1 MTGKRPGCRERLVN
15 RLPFLTKTEK
25 KVAEYTLAH
34 FDEVLHCNVSD
45 LAAGAGVS
53 EATIVRFCRSAG
65 YQGFLD
71 FKLNIANDLI
81 PVERQLDP
89 RVEKGDDC
97 RTICN
102 KIFASEINVLT
113 GTLDN
118 LDFNLVEA
126 VAKRIAECRN
136 LLIFGTGGSQLVAN
150 DAMHKFLKV
159 GVRSYVY
166 QDSDIQ
172 KMSSALAGEGDVAL
186 CISFSGN
193 TLNMI
198 SCMRNCKANGVY
210 TVGIISQTKSQL
222 VQQKC
227 LDAVL
232 YSSYD
237 PTIFQSE
244 SVSTR
249 IAQLAIIDAIVSN
262 VAFLDYDGSLYAIT
276 RTRNATSENKD

>member
-1 MTGKRPGCRERLVN
+1 MTGKLTGCRERLTN

-25 KVAEYTLAH
+25 KVAEYVLDH
-34 FDEVLHCNVSD
+34 FDDVLQCNVAD

-53 EATIVRFCRSAG
+53 DATIVRFCRSVG
-65 YQGFLD
+65 YRGFLD
-71 FKLNIANDLI
+71 FKLNVARDLI

-89 RVEKGDDC
+89 HIAKGDDC
-97 RTICN
+97 RTICT
-102 KIFASEINVLT
+102 KIFNTEINVLT

-118 LDFNLVEA
+118 LDFDLVET
-126 VAKRIAECRN
+126 VAKRIAGCRN
-136 LLIFGTGGSQLVAN
+136 LLIFGTGGSQMVAN

-159 GVRSYVY
+159 GIRSYVY
-166 QDSDIQ
+166 SDSDIQ
-172 KMSSALAGEGDVAL
+172 KMSSALAGDEDVAL

-193 TLNMI
+193 SLNMI
-198 SCMRNCKANGVY
+198 SCMRNCRANGAY
-210 TVGIISQTKSQL
+210 AVGIISQAKSQL
-222 VQQKC
+222 VRQKY

-262 VAFLDYDGSLYAIT
+262 VAFLDYEKSLYAIT
-276 RTRNATSENKD
+276 KTRNATSENKD